1 MEKHR
6 ERTVKIVTYS
16 RLSQSTES
24 FIRENLE
31 TSAAL
36 DICGALDGLTDD
48 NLKTMIADPIG
59 NGFIVVSW
67 IGGVFMSLCLMLLAP
82 LAYRLDKSPIPYSI
96 DLNTETGD
104 A

>member
-1 MEKHR
+1 M
-6 ERTVKIVTYS
+6 
-16 RLSQSTES
+16 
-24 FIRENLE
+24 
-31 TSAAL
+31 
-36 DICGALDGLTDD
+36 LT
-48 NLKTMIADPIG
+48 G

>member
-1 MEKHR
+1 MLLCVE
-6 ERTVKIVTYS
+6 
-16 RLSQSTES
+16 
-24 FIRENLE
+24 
-31 TSAAL
+31 L
-36 DICGALDGLTDD
+36 DPSGKYYVLTTAF
-48 NLKTMIADPIG
+48 KMGGFAVGTAVVATMLTG
-59 NGFIVVSW
+59 YGFIVVSW